1 MEIMISR
8 ILRYLNGCL
17 DDDHMYR
24 IGNFIVKHYT
34 QMQNYDLD
42 TFLAEGHFRKSEFY
56 DFVEHLG
63 YDSFENFQERLL
75 ADHAL
80 RLSQIHARMLNID
93 ETSFLRHLDVTCT
106 SEALLSLIDQI
117 CDMIF
122 HKQRVV
128 VVGALYPRSVSVD
141 FQTDMITLGKGVVEY
156 HQFDQNFR
164 FGEDDLVVF
173 ITATGRT
180 MESYVEELVDQ
191 GICAADILLITQN
204 DKYREYK
211 NLCADEVIHVL
222 GKFDSLQFNYQTMM
236 ILDLIRV
243 RYYQNY

>member
-1 MEIMISR
+1 
-8 ILRYLNGCL
+8 
-17 DDDHMYR
+17 
-24 IGNFIVKHYT
+24 
-34 QMQNYDLD
+34 
-42 TFLAEGHFRKSEFY
+42 
-56 DFVEHLG
+56 
-63 YDSFENFQERLL
+63 
-75 ADHAL
+75 
-80 RLSQIHARMLNID
+80 
-93 ETSFLRHLDVTCT
+93 
-106 SEALLSLIDQI
+106 
-117 CDMIF
+117 MIF

-141 FQTDMITLGKGVVEY
+141 FQTDMITLGKEVVEY

>member
-17 DDDHMYR
+17 DDNHMYR

-34 QMQNYDLD
+34 QMQNYDLEQ
-42 TFLAEGHFRKSEFY
+42 FLKEGRFRKSEFY

-63 YDSFENFQERLL
+63 YDSFEKFQERLL

-93 ETSFLRHLDVTCT
+93 ESNFLRHLDVTCS
-106 SEALLSLIDQI
+106 SEQLLELIDKVCKI
-117 CDMIF
+117 IF
-122 HKQRVV
+122 QKQRVI

-141 FQTDMITLGKGVVEY
+141 FQTDMITLGKEVIEY
-156 HQFDQNFR
+156 HQFDKHFQFN
-164 FGEDDLVVF
+164 ENDLVVF

-180 MESYVEELVDQ
+180 MESYVGELVGQ
-191 GICAADILLITQN
+191 GICNADILLITQN
-204 DKYREYK
+204 AKYREYK
-211 NLCADEVIHVL
+211 SLCADEVIHVL

-243 RYYQNY
+243 RYYQKY